1 VYAQKKEEEAITRN
15 PRQSITEKKNLRAH
29 HSEKKKKKNKNII
42 VHNQLILTKTKLGV
56 SPSPSCHLHPQTK
69 LKSTTPL
76 SSNSRVRYSQ
86 SR

>member
-1 VYAQKKEEEAITRN
+1 VYAQRKGEEA
-15 PRQSITEKKNLRAH
+15 QSIKKKKKNLRAH
-29 HSEKKKKKNKNII
+29 HSEKKKNKNII

-69 LKSTTPL
+69 LKPTTPL